1 MLIVVI
7 YDSHGGHTYG
17 LLNPDTVIEAIDME
31 GNTYQYCPPL
41 TEIQKHLWY
50 NITVPALEATKEL
63 AWKSPVAVLSGGDIT
78 HGNGFKEELV
88 TTRISDQKFIAEA
101 NFLPFIELKNTNYAR
116 FVKGTGVH
124 EFGEGS
130 ASIEVAGL
138 FQRRF
143 PKKDIKALYHGLLN
157 IEGYEIDYSH
167 HGPTPG
173 KRNWLKGNEARY
185 YLRSLMM
192 DELSLGK
199 SPANLVL
206 RGHYHDPVKE
216 YLSIDWNGSEY
227 ESWLYIL
234 PSMSFPNDFA
244 VKATKS
250 QYIVTTGIVIFEI
263 INSKL
268 FKTYKFATRLDIRTK
283 EIFKL

>member
-1 MLIVVI
+1 MLIVAI

-17 LLNPDTVIEAIDME
+17 LLNPNTVIETTDIE
-31 GNTYQYCPPL
+31 GNIYQYCPQL

-63 AWKSPVAVLSGGDIT
+63 AGKDPIAVVSGGDIT
-78 HGNGFKEELV
+78 HGNGYKEELV

-101 NFLPFIELKNTNYAR
+101 NFLPFIELKNTEYAR

-130 ASIEVAGL
+130 ASIEVAKL
-138 FQRRF
+138 FQNRF
-143 PKKDIKALYHGLLN
+143 PNKDIKTLYHGLIN
-157 IEGYEIDYSH
+157 IDGYGIDYSH

-192 DELSLGK
+192 DDLSLGK
-199 SPANLVL
+199 SPPNLVL

-216 YLSIDWNGSEY
+216 YLSIDWSGTEH

-234 PSMSFPNDFA
+234 PSMCFPNDFA
-244 VKATKS
+244 TKVTKS

-263 INSKL
+263 VSGHL
-268 FKTYKFATRLDIRTK
+268 VQTYKFATRIDTRTK
-283 EIFKL
+283 EIIKL